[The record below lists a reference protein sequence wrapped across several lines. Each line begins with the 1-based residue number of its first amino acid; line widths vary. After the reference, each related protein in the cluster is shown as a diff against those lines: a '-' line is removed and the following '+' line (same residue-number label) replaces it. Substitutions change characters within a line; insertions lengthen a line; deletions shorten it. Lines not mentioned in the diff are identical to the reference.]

1 MILDRTLDRTLD
13 KLSRGLPV
21 GLVIISMAAGVAPAR
36 SQQLGADPQ
45 ADASSPKLA
54 DDRARGNPLWAIPL
68 NTLTV
73 TRARPIFSPSRRPP
87 PPAIVAAPYVPPP
100 RAAMPAEPDR
110 PQLTLV
116 GTVTGEQEAFGIFLD
131 QTANKIVRLKL
142 GDLHGGWILRQVRGR
157 EVMLQKND
165 EIVFLA
171 LPPPGTKPA
180 VSGTQVADEPEQRRI
195 SR

>member
-1 MILDRTLDRTLD
+1 MISDRTLD

-21 GLVIISMAAGVAPAR
+21 GLFVISMAAGIVPTRAQPLGVEPLTGEADAPA
-36 SQQLGADPQ
+36 
-45 ADASSPKLA
+45 PKLA
-54 DDRARGNPLWAIPL
+54 NDRARGNPLWAIPL
-68 NTLTV
+68 NTLTA
-73 TRARPIFSPSRRPP
+73 TRGRPIFSTSRRPP

-100 RAAMPAEPDR
+100 PAATPTEPDR
-110 PQLTLV
+110 PQLMLI
-116 GTVTGEQEAFGIFLD
+116 GTVTGDTEAFGIFLD
-131 QTANKIVRLKL
+131 QTVNKIVRLKL

-157 EVMLQKND
+157 EVMLQKRD
-165 EIVFLA
+165 EIIFLA

>member
-1 MILDRTLDRTLD
+1 MISD

-21 GLVIISMAAGVAPAR
+21 GLVIISMAAGFGAVPTR
-36 SQQLGADPQ
+36 SEPIGANPQ
-45 ADASSPKLA
+45 ADGADGSSPKLA

-68 NTLTV
+68 NTLTA
-73 TRARPIFSPSRRPP
+73 TRGRPIFSPSRRPP
-87 PPAIVAAPYVPPP
+87 PAIVATPYVPPP
-100 RAAMPAEPDR
+100 LASTPVEPDR
-110 PQLTLV
+110 PQLMLV

-131 QTANKIVRLKL
+131 PTANKIVRLKL

-157 EVMLQKND
+157 EVMLQRND
-165 EIVFLA
+165 EIVFLT

-180 VSGTQVADEPEQRRI
+180 VAGTQVADEPEQRRI

>member
-1 MILDRTLDRTLD
+1 MILDTTLD

-21 GLVIISMAAGVAPAR
+21 GLIVISMAAAVAPAR
-36 SQQLGADPQ
+36 SEPIGADPQ
-45 ADASSPKLA
+45 AGGADTAPPKLA

-87 PPAIVAAPYVPPP
+87 PPPIVAAPYVPPP
-100 RAAMPAEPDR
+100 PRPVEPDR

-116 GTVTGEQEAFGIFLD
+116 GTVSGEQEAFGIFLD
-131 QTANKIVRLKL
+131 QTANKVVRLKL
-142 GDLHGGWILRQVRGR
+142 GDLHGGWTLRQVRGR
-157 EVMLQKND
+157 EVMLQRKD

-180 VSGTQVADEPEQRRI
+180 VAGTQVADEPERRRI

>member
-1 MILDRTLDRTLD
+1 MILVRTLD
-13 KLSRGLPV
+13 KLSRGLPA
-21 GLVIISMAAGVAPAR
+21 GLVIISMAAAIAPTR
-36 SQQLGADPQ
+36 SQPLGADPQ
-45 ADASSPKLA
+45 AGGADASSPKLA

-68 NTLTV
+68 NTLTA
-73 TRARPIFSPSRRPP
+73 TRGRPIFSPSRRPP
-87 PPAIVAAPYVPPP
+87 PPAIVAAPSVPPP
-100 RAAMPAEPDR
+100 PAATPVEPDR

-116 GTVTGEQEAFGIFLD
+116 GTVTGDTEAFGIFLD

-142 GDLHGGWILRQVRGR
+142 GDLHGGWTLRQVRGR
-157 EVMLQKND
+157 EVMLQKHD

-180 VSGTQVADEPEQRRI
+180 VFGTQVADEPERRRI

>member
-1 MILDRTLDRTLD
+1 MISD

-21 GLVIISMAAGVAPAR
+21 GLVVISMAAAVTPAR
-36 SQQLGADPQ
+36 SEPIGADPQ
-45 ADASSPKLA
+45 AAEADTPKLA

-68 NTLTV
+68 NTLTT

-87 PPAIVAAPYVPPP
+87 PPPIVAAPYVPPP
-100 RAAMPAEPDR
+100 PARPVEPDR

-116 GTVTGEQEAFGIFLD
+116 GTVTGEHEAFGGFLD

-142 GDLHGGWILRQVRGR
+142 GDLHGGWTLRQVRGR
-157 EVMLQKND
+157 EVMLQKHD

-180 VSGTQVADEPEQRRI
+180 VAGTQVADEPEQRRI

>member
-1 MILDRTLDRTLD
+1 MISH
-13 KLSRGLPV
+13 KLSRALPV
-21 GLVIISMAAGVAPAR
+21 GLVIISMTAGIAQTR
-36 SQQLGADPQ
+36 SEQLGADPTAGG
-45 ADASSPKLA
+45 ADTSSPKFA
-54 DDRARGNPLWAIPL
+54 DDRSRGNPLWAIPL
-68 NTLTV
+68 NTLTT

-100 RAAMPAEPDR
+100 LASTPTEPDR
-110 PQLTLV
+110 PQLMLV
-116 GTVTGEQEAFGIFLD
+116 GTVTGDTEAFGIFLD

-165 EIVFLA
+165 EIIFLA
-171 LPPPGTKPA
+171 LPPPGTRPA
-180 VSGTQVADEPEQRRI
+180 VSGTQVADEPEQRRM

>member
-1 MILDRTLDRTLD
+1 MISD

-21 GLVIISMAAGVAPAR
+21 GLVVISMAAAVTPAR
-36 SQQLGADPQ
+36 SEPIGADPQ
-45 ADASSPKLA
+45 AGEADTPKLA

-68 NTLTV
+68 NTLTA

-87 PPAIVAAPYVPPP
+87 PPPIVAAPYVPPP
-100 RAAMPAEPDR
+100 PARPVEPDR

-116 GTVTGEQEAFGIFLD
+116 GTVTGEHEAFGVFLD

-142 GDLHGGWILRQVRGR
+142 GDLHGGWTLRQVRGR
-157 EVMLQKND
+157 EVMLQKHD

-180 VSGTQVADEPEQRRI
+180 VAGTQVADEPEQRRI

>member
-1 MILDRTLDRTLD
+1 MILDRT

-21 GLVIISMAAGVAPAR
+21 CLVVISMAAAVVPTHSEPIGF
-36 SQQLGADPQ
+36 DPQ
-45 ADASSPKLA
+45 AGGAEIPSPKLA
-54 DDRARGNPLWAIPL
+54 NARGNPLWAIPL
-68 NTLTV
+68 NTLTA
-73 TRARPIFSPSRRPP
+73 TRGRPIFSPSRRPP

-100 RAAMPAEPDR
+100 LASMPAEPDR
-110 PQLTLV
+110 PQLMLV
-116 GTVTGEQEAFGIFLD
+116 GTVTGDTEAFGIFLD

-142 GDLHGGWILRQVRGR
+142 GDLHGGWTLRQVRGR
-157 EVMLQKND
+157 EVMLQKHD
-165 EIVFLA
+165 EIIFLA

>member
-1 MILDRTLDRTLD
+1 MSLDRTLD
-13 KLSRGLPV
+13 KLSRALPV
-21 GLVIISMAAGVAPAR
+21 GLVIFSMAAGIAPTR
-36 SQQLGADPQ
+36 SEPIGADSRAGG
-45 ADASSPKLA
+45 ADASSPKHA
-54 DDRARGNPLWAIPL
+54 DDRAGGNPLWTIPL
-68 NTLTV
+68 NTLTA
-73 TRARPIFSPSRRPP
+73 TRGRPIFSPSRQPP

-100 RAAMPAEPDR
+100 LASTPAEPDR
-110 PQLTLV
+110 PQLMLV
-116 GTVTGEQEAFGIFLD
+116 GTVTGDTEAFGIFLD

-157 EVMLQKND
+157 EVMLQRKD
-165 EIVFLA
+165 EIIFLS

>member
-1 MILDRTLDRTLD
+1 MISD
-13 KLSRGLPV
+13 KLSRRLPV
-21 GLVIISMAAGVAPAR
+21 GLLIISMAAAVTPTR
-36 SQQLGADPQ
+36 SQPLGTDPQ
-45 ADASSPKLA
+45 AGATDTSSPKPA
-54 DDRARGNPLWAIPL
+54 DNRAPGNPLWAIPL
-68 NTLTV
+68 NTLTT

-100 RAAMPAEPDR
+100 RAATPAEPDR

-116 GTVTGEQEAFGIFLD
+116 GTVTGQQEAFGIFLD
-131 QTANKIVRLKL
+131 QSANKIVRLKL

>member
-1 MILDRTLDRTLD
+1 MISV

-21 GLVIISMAAGVAPAR
+21 GLVVISMATAVSPAR
-36 SQQLGADPQ
+36 SEPIGADPQ
-45 ADASSPKLA
+45 AGGADTASPKLE
-54 DDRARGNPLWAIPL
+54 DARGNPLWAIPL
-68 NTLTV
+68 NTLTA

-100 RAAMPAEPDR
+100 PARPVEPDR
-110 PQLTLV
+110 PQLMLV
-116 GTVTGEQEAFGIFLD
+116 GTVTGDTEAFGIFLD
-131 QTANKIVRLKL
+131 QTTNKIVRLKL

>member
-1 MILDRTLDRTLD
+1 MILDRT

-21 GLVIISMAAGVAPAR
+21 GLVVISMAAAVAPTR
-36 SQQLGADPQ
+36 SEPLGADPT
-45 ADASSPKLA
+45 AGGAEMSSPKLA

-68 NTLTV
+68 NTLTA
-73 TRARPIFSPSRRPP
+73 TRGRPIFSPSRRPP

-100 RAAMPAEPDR
+100 LAATAAEPDR
-110 PQLTLV
+110 PQLMLV
-116 GTVTGEQEAFGIFLD
+116 GTVTGDTEAFGIFLD

-142 GDLHGGWILRQVRGR
+142 GDLHGGWIMRQVRGR
-157 EVMLQKND
+157 EVMLQKHD
-165 EIVFLA
+165 EIIFLA

-180 VSGTQVADEPEQRRI
+180 MSGTQVADEPEQRRI